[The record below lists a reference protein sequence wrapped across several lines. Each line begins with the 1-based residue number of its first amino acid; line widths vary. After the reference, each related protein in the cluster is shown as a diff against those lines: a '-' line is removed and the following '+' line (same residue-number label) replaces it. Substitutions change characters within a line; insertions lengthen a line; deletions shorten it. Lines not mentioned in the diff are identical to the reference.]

1 MTLTNNLYQKVA
13 QGDLCK
19 VSIPRT
25 AKYLPSPSNL
35 SKKAF
40 GIRLVT
46 NPAVVQLAKNGGF
59 DALFVDLEHSTLSVN
74 DASQICTTALH
85 IGITPFVR
93 VPYQCGNGF
102 VQRVLD
108 GGAMGVVFPH
118 IHNKEDAEAAVG
130 ISKYPPQGFRSM
142 TGQLPVFGL
151 EPTPAKTIIEQTNA
165 HASSV
170 ILMIETKNSI
180 ENVDEI
186 ASVDGVDVLLIGT
199 NDLALELGVPGQF
212 QSTKFREALEKV
224 SQSCQKH
231 RKIVGLAGIYDAPEI
246 QDWALN
252 TLGVRFILA
261 QQDSG
266 LIASAG
272 KRCADSLSQIYKN

>member
-1 MTLTNNLYQKVA
+1 MTLSNSLYKKVA
-13 QGDLCK
+13 QGGLC
-19 VSIPRT
+19 
-25 AKYLPSPSNL
+25 
-35 SKKAF
+35 KAF

-74 DASQICTTALH
+74 DASQICTAALQ

-108 GGAMGVVFPH
+108 NGAMGVVFPH
-118 IHNKEDAEAAVG
+118 IHNKGDAEAAVG

-151 EPTPAKTIIEQTNA
+151 EPTPAKRIIEETNV
-165 HASSV
+165 HASTV
-170 ILMIETKNSI
+170 LLMIETKDSI
-180 ENVDEI
+180 ENVDDI
-186 ASVDGVDVLLIGT
+186 AAVDGVDVLLIGS
-199 NDLALELGVPGQF
+199 NDLAIELGVPGQF
-212 QSTKFREALEKV
+212 QSPEFRNALEKV
-224 SQSCQKH
+224 SQSCRKH
-231 RKIVGLAGIYDAPEI
+231 RKIFGLAGIYEAPDI
-246 QDWALN
+246 QNWALN
-252 TLGVRFILA
+252 TLGARFILA

-272 KRCADSLSQIYKN
+272 KKCADALAQIYKK